1 MGKKKG
7 AKIVGDFTTLPG
19 YIIGGGD
26 IITLDEIRQKVDS
39 LGKVVDIEKR
49 GFRLIPYS
57 KENDKLDYDEM
68 YPVIYFNTDYTID
81 IYISYLKF
89 EKVTEFMQILSD
101 TLGVPIEHAD
111 NNGAIKKTQEDIEN
125 LEEFYKNLGGGLY
138 GRSK

>member
-1 MGKKKG
+1 MS
-7 AKIVGDFTTLPG
+7 DFTTLPG

-26 IITLDEIRQKVDS
+26 VITLDEIRQKVES
-39 LGKVVDIEKR
+39 LGKIVDIENR
-49 GFRLIPYS
+49 GFRLVPYS

-81 IYISYLKF
+81 IYISFMKF
-89 EKVTEFMQILSD
+89 EKVTEFIEILSD

-111 NNGAIKKTQEDIEN
+111 SNGVIKKTQEDIEN

-138 GRSK
+138 GKSK

>member
-1 MGKKKG
+1 M
-7 AKIVGDFTTLPG
+7 GDFTTLPG

-26 IITLDEIRQKVDS
+26 VITLDEIRQKVDS

-68 YPVIYFNTDYTID
+68 YPIIYFNTDYTID

>member
-1 MGKKKG
+1 MG
-7 AKIVGDFTTLPG
+7 GDFTTLPG

-26 IITLDEIRQKVDS
+26 LITFEEIRKKVES
-39 LGKVVDIEKR
+39 LGKIVDIENQ

-57 KENDKLDYDEM
+57 KENEKLDFDEM
-68 YPVIYFNTDYTID
+68 YPVIYFNKDYTID
-81 IYISYLKF
+81 IYISFMKF
-89 EKVTEFMQILSD
+89 EKVIEFMQILSD

-111 NNGAIKKTQEDIEN
+111 NNGTIKKTEEDIEM

>member
-1 MGKKKG
+1 
-7 AKIVGDFTTLPG
+7 VSDFTTLPG

-26 IITLDEIRQKVDS
+26 VITLDEIRQKVES
-39 LGKVVDIEKR
+39 LGKIVDIENR

-68 YPVIYFNTDYTID
+68 YPVIYFNTDYTIA
-81 IYISYLKF
+81 IYISFMKF
-89 EKVTEFMQILSD
+89 EKVTEFIQILSD

-111 NNGAIKKTQEDIEN
+111 NNGVINKTQEDIEN

-138 GRSK
+138 GKSK

>member
-1 MGKKKG
+1 M
-7 AKIVGDFTTLPG
+7 GDFTTLPG
-19 YIIGGGD
+19 YIIGGGQA
-26 IITLDEIRQKVDS
+26 ITFEEIRKKVDS
-39 LGKVVDIEKR
+39 LGKIVDIENR

-57 KENDKLDYDEM
+57 NENEKLDFDEM
-68 YPVIYFNTDYTID
+68 YPVVYFNPDYTID

-89 EKVTEFMQILSD
+89 EKITEFVQILSD

-111 NNGAIKKTQEDIEN
+111 NNGNLKRNDDDVEV

>member
-1 MGKKKG
+1 MS
-7 AKIVGDFTTLPG
+7 DFTTLPG

-26 IITLDEIRQKVDS
+26 VITLDEIRQKVES
-39 LGKVVDIEKR
+39 LGKIVDIENR
-49 GFRLIPYS
+49 GFRLVPYS

-81 IYISYLKF
+81 IYISFMKF
-89 EKVTEFMQILSD
+89 EKVTEFIQILSD

-111 NNGAIKKTQEDIEN
+111 NNGVINKTQEDIEN

-138 GRSK
+138 GKSK

>member
-1 MGKKKG
+1 MS
-7 AKIVGDFTTLPG
+7 DFTTLPG

-26 IITLDEIRQKVDS
+26 VITLDEIRQKVES
-39 LGKVVDIEKR
+39 LGKVVDIENR

-81 IYISYLKF
+81 IYISFMKF
-89 EKVTEFMQILSD
+89 EKVTEFIGILSD

-111 NNGAIKKTQEDIEN
+111 NNGVIKRTQEDIEN

-138 GRSK
+138 GKSK

>member
-1 MGKKKG
+1 M
-7 AKIVGDFTTLPG
+7 AGDFTTIPG

-26 IITLDEIRQKVDS
+26 IITLDEIRQKVEK
-39 LGKVVDIEKR
+39 LGKIVDTKNR

-57 KENDKLDYDEM
+57 SENERLDFDEM

-111 NNGAIKKTQEDIEN
+111 HNGEINKTEEDIKN
-125 LEEFYKNLGGGLY
+125 LEEFYKNFGGGLY
-138 GRSK
+138 GRSKQNNEY

>member
-1 MGKKKG
+1 
-7 AKIVGDFTTLPG
+7 VSDFTTLPG

-26 IITLDEIRQKVDS
+26 VITLDEIRQKVES
-39 LGKVVDIEKR
+39 LGKIVDIENR
-49 GFRLIPYS
+49 GFRLVPYS

-81 IYISYLKF
+81 IYISFMKF
-89 EKVTEFMQILSD
+89 EKVTEFIQILSD

-111 NNGAIKKTQEDIEN
+111 NNGVINKTQEDIEN

-138 GRSK
+138 GKSK

>member
-1 MGKKKG
+1 MS
-7 AKIVGDFTTLPG
+7 DFTTLPG

-26 IITLDEIRQKVDS
+26 VITLDEIRQKVES
-39 LGKVVDIEKR
+39 LGKIVDIENR

-81 IYISYLKF
+81 IYISFMKF
-89 EKVTEFMQILSD
+89 EKVTEFIQILSD

-111 NNGAIKKTQEDIEN
+111 NNGVINKTQEDIEN

-138 GRSK
+138 GKSK

>member
-1 MGKKKG
+1 
-7 AKIVGDFTTLPG
+7 VSDFTTLPG
-19 YIIGGGD
+19 YIIGGGAV
-26 IITLDEIRQKVDS
+26 ITLDEIRQKVES
-39 LGKVVDIEKR
+39 LGKIVDIENR

-81 IYISYLKF
+81 IYISFMKF
-89 EKVTEFMQILSD
+89 EKVTEFIQILSD

-111 NNGAIKKTQEDIEN
+111 NNGVINKTQEDIEN

-138 GRSK
+138 GKSK

>member
-1 MGKKKG
+1 
-7 AKIVGDFTTLPG
+7 VSDFTTLPG

-26 IITLDEIRQKVDS
+26 VITLDEIRQKVES
-39 LGKVVDIEKR
+39 LGKIVDIENR

-81 IYISYLKF
+81 IYISFMKF
-89 EKVTEFMQILSD
+89 EKVTEFIQILSD

-111 NNGAIKKTQEDIEN
+111 NNGVINKTQEDIEN

-138 GRSK
+138 GKSK